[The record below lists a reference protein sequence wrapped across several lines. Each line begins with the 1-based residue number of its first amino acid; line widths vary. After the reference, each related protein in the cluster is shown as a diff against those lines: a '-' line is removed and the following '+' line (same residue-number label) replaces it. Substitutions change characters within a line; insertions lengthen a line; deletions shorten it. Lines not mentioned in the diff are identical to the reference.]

1 MGLLFI
7 ACSVAC
13 SISIAHLLK
22 LAKVKSLRLIQVLIV
37 NYLTAS
43 IISFSITVQD
53 LSANQIL
60 DPVVFSFSIIL
71 GAIFIANLFIY
82 SASIDRIGMGIS
94 IAAMR
99 MSLVIP
105 IGISLIIYGETI
117 NSLKYTGI
125 LLVFIAL
132 YFMIPKS
139 NSYKEI
145 DIKNSIFPL
154 LLFLMTGLADA
165 SLKIF
170 EREFISNLPEYAFLG
185 LIFSSSFIIGS
196 IYLLIK
202 KEYNFSI
209 KEVFYGIL
217 IGITNLYSSFFL
229 LLALQEMQGSLVFSL
244 TNVSNVV
251 IGAIIGF
258 LVWKDELSVLQKTGI
273 ILATF
278 SIILLI

>member
-1 MGLLFI
+1 MGLLYI
-7 ACSVAC
+7 ACSVVC
-13 SISIAHLLK
+13 SIGIAHFLK

-43 IISFSITVQD
+43 IVSFSITGQD
-53 LSANQIL
+53 ISFSQVL

-82 SASIDRIGMGIS
+82 SASIDKIGMGIS

-99 MSLVIP
+99 ISLVIP
-105 IGISLIIYGETI
+105 IGVSLIIYGETI
-117 NSLKYTGI
+117 NSLKYAGI
-125 LLVFIAL
+125 LLVLVAL
-132 YFMIPKS
+132 YLMIPKS
-139 NSYKEI
+139 NSFKEL

-196 IYLLIK
+196 IYLLFK
-202 KEYNFSI
+202 KEYSFSK

-217 IGITNLYSSFFL
+217 IGIANLYSSFFL

-273 ILATF
+273 VLATF

>member
-13 SISIAHLLK
+13 SISIAHFLK

-43 IISFSITVQD
+43 IVSFTITGQD
-53 LSANQIL
+53 LSVNQIL
-60 DPVVFSFSIIL
+60 DPVVFSFSILL

-117 NSLKYTGI
+117 NSLKYAGI
-125 LLVFIAL
+125 ILVFIAL
-132 YFMIPKS
+132 YFIIPKS
-139 NSYKEI
+139 NSFKEL

-202 KEYNFSI
+202 KEYSFSR

-217 IGITNLYSSFFL
+217 IGIANLYSSFFL

-273 ILATF
+273 VLATF

>member
-53 LSANQIL
+53 LSANQII